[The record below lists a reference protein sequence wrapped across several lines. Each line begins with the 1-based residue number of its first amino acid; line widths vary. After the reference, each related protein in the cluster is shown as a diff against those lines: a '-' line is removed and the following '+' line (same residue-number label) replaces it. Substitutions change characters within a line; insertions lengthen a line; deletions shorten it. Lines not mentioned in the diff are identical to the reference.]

1 MKKILLSVF
10 VLFTSFFSHSVLAD
24 DFTCDNN
31 ANNPY
36 LKNFNSLYDESGDF
50 DASFESFTKS
60 YHTEMNDAFNKG
72 IADLSRSVYSGDSDE
87 KACAPVQYKQENN
100 ASLAEFQL
108 GMTQKYGVYKC
119 ALEAILSKKIEIS
132 KNVTTFSDGLN
143 FMKNREYLILE
154 EIRKSGLAL
163 TMTLQTYQ
171 EMRQWYPVHR
181 DLECLISTVMLE
193 SISITVHHWFLTCY
207 S

>member
-1 MKKILLSVF
+1 
-10 VLFTSFFSHSVLAD
+10 
-24 DFTCDNN
+24 
-31 ANNPY
+31 
-36 LKNFNSLYDESGDF
+36 
-50 DASFESFTKS
+50 
-60 YHTEMNDAFNKG
+60 MNEAFNKG

-87 KACAPVQYKQENN
+87 KACAPVQYKQPNN
-100 ASLAEFQL
+100 ASLSEFQL

-119 ALEAILSKKIEIS
+119 ALESILSEKIEIS

-154 EIRKSGLAL
+154 EVRKSGLAL

-181 DLECLISTVMLE
+181 DLECLISQMETYRNALRGFIDRVSLMPAKYYNYGSE
-193 SISITVHHWFLTCY
+193 KQQ
-207 S
+207 